1 MSEANI
7 TRLPSGGVGVHLPS
21 GELADVAYI
30 TASTLVRMS
39 DGDFAAV
46 MAWVTGERERR
57 AERTAE
63 NERAAAERVE
73 AQRQQMEHRH
83 QAPVKWAQ
91 ENRL

>member
-46 MAWVTGERERR
+46 MA
-57 AERTAE
+57 
-63 NERAAAERVE
+63 
-73 AQRQQMEHRH
+73 
-83 QAPVKWAQ
+83 
-91 ENRL
+91 